1 MSLGQIQKRLTA
13 VAVAAAT
20 FAVALAG
27 SPTEARAQE
36 APETGAVTATGKG
49 IVGGGLLGAEVVC
62 ITMGAVGVS
71 RGWPYFVFGGVGAV
85 GGAIGGYFVEQSGT
99 AEPSL
104 YMLAGG
110 LGLIIPTLIISLNA
124 TAYKPPDTDRQNE
137 PVTNEPSRD
146 APAAAPMA
154 PAPMT
159 GAPPTTRREHRGPT
173 LAKASPVYPH
183 IPLSV
188 VDVYKGKIALGVPAL
203 ELRPLYSSREL
214 WQYGVAQGTELRMPL
229 FKTMF

>member
-1 MSLGQIQKRLTA
+1 MSLGPIEKRLTA

-27 SPTEARAQE
+27 SPGAACAQE
-36 APETGAVTATGKG
+36 APGPNVVTATGKG

-85 GGAIGGYFVEQSGT
+85 GGAIGGYFVEQAAV

-110 LGLIIPTLIISLNA
+110 LGLIIPTLIVSLNA
-124 TAYKPPDTDRQNE
+124 TAYKPPETDRQNE
-137 PVTNEPSRD
+137 PATNEPSKD
-146 APAAAPMA
+146 APA
-154 PAPMT
+154 PAPMM

-173 LAKASPVYPH
+173 LAKARPVHPH

-188 VDVYKGKIALGVPAL
+188 IDVYKGQLALGFPAL

-214 WQYGVAQGTELRMPL
+214 WQYGVGQGTELRMPL
-229 FKTMF
+229 FQTVF

>member
-1 MSLGQIQKRLTA
+1 MSLGQIEKRLTA
-13 VAVAAAT
+13 AAVAAAT

-27 SPTEARAQE
+27 SPTEASAQE
-36 APETGAVTATGKG
+36 ANTSGAVTATGKG

-85 GGAIGGYFVEQSGT
+85 GGAIGGYFVEQTGS

-124 TAYKPPDTDRQNE
+124 TAYKPPETDRQNE
-137 PVTNEPSRD
+137 PVTNEPSRE
-146 APAAAPMA
+146 APAPA

-159 GAPPTTRREHRGPT
+159 GAPPPTTRREHRGPT